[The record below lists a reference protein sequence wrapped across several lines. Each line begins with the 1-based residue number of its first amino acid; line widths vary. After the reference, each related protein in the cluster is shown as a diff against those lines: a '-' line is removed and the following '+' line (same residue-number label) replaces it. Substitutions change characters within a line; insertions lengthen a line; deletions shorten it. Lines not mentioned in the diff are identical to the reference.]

1 MNKDIHVALRPGG
14 AVVAERIF
22 ASFQERLR
30 QSGLGI
36 EIQLPVGILYA
47 HYDDDKNDVNLIDS
61 EALSSSAV
69 FKSRS
74 PTRCHAECR

>member
-1 MNKDIHVALRPGG
+1 MNKDIRVALRPGG

-30 QSGLGI
+30 QSGLG
-36 EIQLPVGILYA
+36 VGIFYA
-47 HYDDDKNDVNLIDS
+47 HYDDDKNDVNLIDLV
-61 EALSSSAV
+61 ALSSSAV

-74 PTRCHAECR
+74 PTRCDA